1 MMYNQFGTRYDD
13 AEIVKHTKK
22 LLGKEMSLP
31 KLSDQKGEYTRWK
44 SEVTLRF
51 PTFKQSAITNGEKR
65 YDAALGY
72 TNMKYH
78 TWYNTRRVMAF
89 TAMALSLDM
98 NMRDLFKVDELQD
111 QMEALHCSGAASRRT
126 LRRVTE

>member
-1 MMYNQFGTRYDD
+1 MMDNQFGTHYDD
-13 AEIVKHTKK
+13 AELVKQTEN
-22 LLGKEMSLP
+22 LLGKEVPLP
-31 KLSDQKGEYTRWK
+31 NLSDQKGEYTRWK

-51 PTFKQSAITNGEKR
+51 PTFKQSAITYGEKR

-89 TAMALSLDM
+89 TALSLDM
-98 NMRDLFKVDELQD
+98 NMRDLFKVDEL
-111 QMEALHCSGAASRRT
+111 
-126 LRRVTE
+126 